1 MHKAVILTIGD
12 ELLIGP
18 TIDTNSAWMGGE
30 LNKLGIH
37 IEEKIAIQ
45 DTKEGIISGI
55 DRAMSKGDIILI
67 TGGLGP
73 TKDDITKKVMA
84 DHFGMN
90 MIFNE
95 PTWKL
100 IEALFA
106 RWGRPTTP
114 AHKEQ
119 CYMPDGAKIL
129 ENKMGTAPGMLFE
142 VDGKILISMPGVP
155 YEMKYIMEHSVIP
168 MIKENFTNQSI
179 IHHTILTAGEGESRI
194 AAQIDEVIIK
204 FPDHISIAYLPN
216 LGTVKLRLTAKGS
229 DEESLRNEVKKYG
242 AQIEKILGDLVYG
255 HDKESLASVI
265 GKIALEKNLKI
276 GTAESCTGG
285 MVASKIV
292 TIPGSSAYFEG
303 SVVTYS
309 YKLKETLLK
318 VKPETLITAGAVSEE
333 TVREMVTGTL
343 DHLGVDVAVAISGI
357 AGPGGGTEDKPVGTV
372 WIACGNKSKTV
383 TLRIQ
388 AGKDRQKNIE
398 YASNYAMNVLR
409 KFLQAQ

>member
-1 MHKAVILTIGD
+1 MHKAIILTIGD
-12 ELLIGP
+12 ELLIGQ

-45 DTKEGIISGI
+45 DTKKGIISGI
-55 DRAMSKGDIILI
+55 ERAMSKGDIILI

-84 DHFGMN
+84 DHFGMD
-90 MIFNE
+90 MRFDE
-95 PTWKL
+95 PTWER
-100 IEALFA
+100 IEGLFA
-106 RWGRPTTP
+106 RWGRSTTP
-114 AHKEQ
+114 AHRDQ
-119 CYMPDGAKIL
+119 CYMPDGALIL
-129 ENKMGTAPGMLFE
+129 ENKMGTAPGMLFQ
-142 VDGKILISMPGVP
+142 VDGKVLISMPGVP
-155 YEMKYIMEHSVIP
+155 YEMKYIMENSVLP
-168 MIKENFTNQSI
+168 MIKEKYTDRAI

-194 AAQIDEVIIK
+194 AAQIDDVVNT

-216 LGTVKLRLTAKGS
+216 LGTVKLRLTAQGK
-229 DEESLRNEVKKYG
+229 DENKLIEEVKSYG
-242 AQIEKILGDLVYG
+242 SQIEKVLGDLVYG
-255 HDKESLASVI
+255 HNNESLASVI
-265 GKIALEKNLKI
+265 GKIAKEKNLTI

-285 MVASKIV
+285 LVASKIV

-318 VKPETLITAGAVSEE
+318 VNPDTLKRLGAVSEE
-333 TVREMVTGTL
+333 TVNEMVAGAI

-372 WIACGNKSKTV
+372 WIACGNKEKTV
-383 TLRIQ
+383 TLKLQ

-398 YASNYAMNVLR
+398 YASNYAMNVMR

>member
-12 ELLIGP
+12 ELLIGQ
-18 TIDTNSAWMGGE
+18 TIDTNSAWMGSE
-30 LNKLGIH
+30 LNKLGVH

-45 DTKEGIISGI
+45 DTKEGIVSGI

-73 TKDDITKKVMA
+73 TKDDITKEVIA
-84 DHFGMN
+84 DHFGMD
-90 MIFNE
+90 MIFNK
-95 PTWKL
+95 PTWER

-106 RWGRPTTP
+106 RWGRSTTP
-114 AHKEQ
+114 AHRDQ
-119 CYMPDGAKIL
+119 CYMPDQAKIL

-142 VDGKILISMPGVP
+142 VDGKVLISMPGVP
-155 YEMKYIMEHSVIP
+155 YEMKYIMEHSVLP

-194 AAQIDEVIIK
+194 AAQIDDIVNQ
-204 FPDHISIAYLPN
+204 FPKHISIAYLPN

-229 DEESLRNEVKKYG
+229 NEEELRNEVKKYG
-242 AQIEKILGDLVYG
+242 IQIENILGDLVYG
-255 HDKESLASVI
+255 HDNESLASVI
-265 GKIALEKNLKI
+265 GKIALEKKLKI

-285 MVASKIV
+285 LVASKLV
-292 TIPGSSAYFEG
+292 TVSGASAYFEG
-303 SVVTYS
+303 SIVTYS
-309 YKLKETLLK
+309 YRLKETILN
-318 VKPETLITAGAVSEE
+318 VNPQTLITYGAVSEE
-333 TVREMVTGTL
+333 TVIEMVTGTIN
-343 DHLGVDVAVAISGI
+343 HLGVDVAVAISGI

-372 WIACGNKSKTV
+372 WIACGNKTKTV